1 MDDSEESSIE
11 RNERYAKMEDV
22 ELVLRFFAYRHIDK
36 WENMTLKQFL
46 DKFLMIGNSFPDS
59 VLSSYKILF
68 NKTIDLLYGLYGSD
82 VFKIMRKRGDNW
94 ILYDRPTKVIYDPL
108 MMAISN
114 YVESS
119 DTLLSKKDLIQKDT
133 YDLQKEQYQI
143 LGGRN
148 TNKKDVIERYDIL
161 NKFFQKYI

>member
-1 MDDSEESSIE
+1 M
-11 RNERYAKMEDV
+11 
-22 ELVLRFFAYRHIDK
+22 
-36 WENMTLKQFL
+36 
-46 DKFLMIGNSFPDS
+46 
-59 VLSSYKILF
+59 
-68 NKTIDLLYGLYGSD
+68 YGLYGSD
-82 VFKIMRKRGDNW
+82 AFKIMRKRGDNW